1 MDGTCGRRHADQAE
15 AQAHVD
21 EMDRADRTRLN
32 VPDGVSLYT
41 GRAVILQTE

>member
-21 EMDRADRTRLN
+21 ELDDADRERLG